1 MLCKNFLARNF
12 RRTPLKERSSNER
25 ARMQL
30 TCHDFCSF
38 LLPRFVLETLRGA
51 SASGEFPCRKIP
63 PTDLAEPK
71 FRQSNARPRLEKF
84 QCDRSCQKKLPPLAC
99 PAFVLPGKNMTKKLL
114 HKEVFHEACTEHLVG
129 LFLSEASKLHLDVL
143 TGRSLN
149 NIWSISSA
157 VPF

>member
-114 HKEVFHEACTEHLVG
+114 HKEVFHEACWGRLVME
-129 LFLSEASKLHLDVL
+129 EATLV
-143 TGRSLN
+143 
-149 NIWSISSA
+149 
-157 VPF
+157 